1 MERRLGRGLGS
12 LLGQKASDWTAPA
25 AAESRVEVALEQ
37 VRPNPFQPRT
47 EFSEEGLQELRES
60 LRLHGLLQPVVL
72 RPSGGE
78 YQLISGERRCR
89 AARALGWQRIAAV
102 IREDVSDELMLEL
115 ALVENVQRRDLDPIE
130 RAKGFR
136 LLAERFG
143 LTQEG
148 ISEKVGLKRSSVANH
163 LRLLELSEGLQRSIS
178 EGLLTMGHAR
188 ALLALPEE
196 GDRERLAEL
205 VVREELSV
213 REVERRIRDLQAGS
227 QVGATG
233 GPPDPTGPVQDPR
246 TDSEATEPVL
256 ELEPWAKSMTEILT
270 RRLGTRVQVRN
281 RPGYQGQIVIDYF
294 GRAELDRIFALIAQQ
309 ETI

>member
-12 LLGQKASDWTAPA
+12 LLGQKATDWTAPA
-25 AAESRVEVALEQ
+25 AEDPRTDVALELIQ
-37 VRPNPFQPRT
+37 PNPFQPRT

-72 RPSGGE
+72 RPSGGG

-89 AARALGWQRIAAV
+89 AARALGWPRIPAV
-102 IREDVSDELMLEL
+102 VREGVTDELMLEL
-115 ALVENVQRRDLDPIE
+115 ALVENLQRRDLDPIE

-163 LRLLELSEGLQRSIS
+163 LRLLELSEGLQRAVS

-196 GDRERLAEL
+196 SDRERLAEL

-213 REVERRIRDLQAGS
+213 RDVERRIRELQDGPATTTAVPSPSSRGP
-227 QVGATG
+227 GALQ
-233 GPPDPTGPVQDPR
+233 PPAAD
-246 TDSEATEPVL
+246 TEPQV
-256 ELEPWAKSMTEILT
+256 ELEPWAKSMTDALT
-270 RRLGTRVQVRN
+270 KRLGTRVQVRN

-294 GRAELDRIFALIAQQ
+294 GREELDRIFALIAPR